1 MSFLP
6 SWIRVGNYVAKQF
19 VSIFLNSMVTHRVFC
34 YQFPLP
40 RYLDLNNTVRQGR
53 GDMRKK
59 SATILFATIAS
70 FLLVVVQLNALH
82 ITPDLRSEEGVLS
95 DQRSSARAAVYWL
108 VRTYQN
114 DDGGYASL
122 STGANDAPSSIA
134 GTLDAV
140 LAIAAAGYSP
150 AAIFAGQEETPVGY
164 LQANGADLLAFA
176 SANGGQAGKTILALT
191 ASAVD
196 PRDFQGQDYVAVLNG
211 QLEPSGAYSVG
222 DPFKQA
228 LAMLGVNAVGEAVPV
243 EAMNWLTGQQAAN
256 GSWDD
261 GFGTSD
267 NADATAIA
275 IMALVA
281 AGQTPADPA
290 LLKAIEFLAGAQQ
303 PGGWEYGPGL
313 GAGAN
318 STALVVQA
326 LSALGEDWY
335 SDASPWMKN
344 GLTPLD
350 ALLAYQSE
358 SGAFQSDFG
367 QGPFDDFYATVQ
379 AIPAVSGRP
388 FPLPARYEAVRRGVA
403 CLDVLQEDLTGGWPS
418 FANGPID
425 AAGTSRAIQA
435 LVAAG
440 EDPRSPRWTAPGGAD
455 AVDALEALTPTYLDN
470 GRGGRVGIV
479 MQGVAA
485 AGSPLTVTD
494 FAGLNLP
501 LLMSG
506 HLSPTG
512 EYDSTAFGI
521 FAHAEAMLGLLAADQ
536 AVAPA
541 AIDVLMGA
549 QEGGDWGDSDSN
561 GIALQ
566 VMGRLSRGAR
576 RGTMAALHA
585 SQSAD
590 GGWGFNGVSN
600 PTASSEV
607 AQGLVA
613 VGLNPYGPDWSQVR
627 EGRLQNAADSVM
639 AQQAENGCW
648 PNAFGPG
655 DDPYSTT
662 DAILLLSG
670 DAGWGF
676 SFANLPVVVYGQ

>member
-1 MSFLP
+1 
-6 SWIRVGNYVAKQF
+6 
-19 VSIFLNSMVTHRVFC
+19 
-34 YQFPLP
+34 
-40 RYLDLNNTVRQGR
+40 
-53 GDMRKK
+53 MRKK
-59 SATILFATIAS
+59 STAILFITIAS
-70 FLLVVVQLNALH
+70 FLFVVVQLNALRS
-82 ITPDLRSEEGVLS
+82 TYDLQSAVGVSS
-95 DQRSSARAAVYWL
+95 DQRSSAQAAVYWL
-108 VRTYQN
+108 VQTYQN

-122 STGANDAPSSIA
+122 STGANEAPSSIA

-140 LAIAAAGYSP
+140 LAIAAAGYNP
-150 AAIFAGQEETPVGY
+150 AAVFAGQEETPMGY
-164 LQANGADLLAFA
+164 LQANSADLLAFA

-191 ASAVD
+191 ASAAD
-196 PRDFQGQDYVAVLNG
+196 PRDFQGLDFVTVLND
-211 QLEPSGAYSVG
+211 QLEPTGAYSVG

-228 LAMLGVNAVGEAVPV
+228 LAMLGAAAVGEAVPV
-243 EAMNWLTGQQAAN
+243 EAENWLVSQQAAT
-256 GSWDD
+256 GAWDD

-267 NADATAIA
+267 NADATAMA

-290 LLKAIEFLAGAQQ
+290 LLKAVEFLAGAQQ
-303 PGGWEYGPGL
+303 PGGWGYGPGL

-335 SDASPWMKN
+335 SDASPWMKD
-344 GLTPLD
+344 GLTPLE

-403 CLDVLQEDLTGGWPS
+403 CLDVLQDDLTGGWPS
-418 FANGPID
+418 FTNGPID

-435 LVAAG
+435 LVVAG
-440 EDPRSPRWTAPGGAD
+440 EDPRSPRWTTAGGAD
-455 AVDALEALTPTYLDN
+455 AVDALEALTPTYLEN

-485 AGSPLTVTD
+485 AGSPLSVTD

-536 AVAPA
+536 YVAPA

-549 QEGGDWGDSDSN
+549 QEEGDWGDSDSN

-566 VMGRLSRGAR
+566 VMGRLSRSAR
-576 RGTMAALHA
+576 TGTMAALHT

-590 GGWGFNGVSN
+590 GGWGFDGVSN

-607 AQGLVA
+607 AQGLIA
-613 VGLNPYGPDWSQVR
+613 VGRNPYGPDWSRLR
-627 EGRLQNAADSVM
+627 EGHLQNAADSVI
-639 AQQAENGCW
+639 AHQSENGCW

-670 DAGWGF
+670 NTGWGF
-676 SFANLPVVVYGQ
+676 SSANLPVVVNGQ

>member
-1 MSFLP
+1 
-6 SWIRVGNYVAKQF
+6 
-19 VSIFLNSMVTHRVFC
+19 
-34 YQFPLP
+34 
-40 RYLDLNNTVRQGR
+40 
-53 GDMRKK
+53 MRKK
-59 SATILFATIAS
+59 STAILFITIAS
-70 FLLVVVQLNALH
+70 FLFVVVQLNALRS
-82 ITPDLRSEEGVLS
+82 TYDLQSAVGVSS
-95 DQRSSARAAVYWL
+95 DQRSSAQASVYWL
-108 VRTYQN
+108 VQTYQN

-122 STGANDAPSSIA
+122 STGANEAPSSIA

-140 LAIAAAGYSP
+140 LAIAAAGYNP
-150 AAIFAGQEETPVGY
+150 AAVFAGQEETPMGY
-164 LQANGADLLAFA
+164 LQANSADLLAFA

-191 ASAVD
+191 ASAAD
-196 PRDFQGQDYVAVLNG
+196 PRDFQGLDFVTVLND
-211 QLEPSGAYSVG
+211 QLEPTGAYSVG

-228 LAMLGVNAVGEAVPV
+228 LAMLGAAAVGEAVPV
-243 EAMNWLTGQQAAN
+243 EAENWLVSQQAAT
-256 GSWDD
+256 GAWDD

-267 NADATAIA
+267 NADATAMA

-290 LLKAIEFLAGAQQ
+290 LLKAVEFLAGAQQ
-303 PGGWEYGPGL
+303 PGGWGYGPGL

-335 SDASPWMKN
+335 SDASPWMKD
-344 GLTPLD
+344 GLTPLE

-403 CLDVLQEDLTGGWPS
+403 CLDVMQDDLTGGWSS
-418 FANGPID
+418 FTNGPID

-435 LVAAG
+435 LVVAG
-440 EDPRSPRWTAPGGAD
+440 EDPRSPRWTTAGGAD
-455 AVDALEALTPTYLDN
+455 AVDALEALTPTYLEN

-485 AGSPLTVTD
+485 AGSPLSVTD

-536 AVAPA
+536 SVSPA

-549 QEGGDWGDSDSN
+549 QEEGDWGDSDSN

-566 VMGRLSRGAR
+566 VMGRLSRSAR
-576 RGTMAALHA
+576 TGTMAALHT

-590 GGWGFNGVSN
+590 GGWGFDGVSN

-607 AQGLVA
+607 AQGLIA
-613 VGLNPYGPDWSQVR
+613 VGRNPYGPDWSRLR
-627 EGRLQNAADSVM
+627 EGHLQNAADSVM
-639 AQQAENGCW
+639 AQQSENGCW

-670 DAGWGF
+670 NTGWGF
-676 SFANLPVVVYGQ
+676 SSANLPVVVYGQ